1 MFNIFNKFAK
11 KFTRTSA
18 TDFEQ
23 RLTDYF
29 DAETC
34 AHVQA
39 VLTSLGLPLPDKKG
53 TFMLARKGALLF
65 LEDYGVVI
73 RIESKP
79 APHGHNERINNSDW
93 VLQPLAS
100 LPAGKALIE
109 ICAGCAPATMME
121 QAEFVSTQL
130 KKEGISY
137 ADIQLVNTGL
147 LPFKTPSFPKGI
159 PVVIDRLAVNRF
171 KHSLSPLKT
180 HFSRTSPQKALYVPL
195 KNAFKAAWPEGQAQP
210 DPEKMRDF
218 WQLCA
223 KNVTAGIL
231 VAGWKIPIGDIDDY
245 NDHYEKKN
253 RAITV
258 GKAYAKKL

>member
-1 MFNIFNKFAK
+1 MFNIFN

-23 RLTDYF
+23 RLTTYF
-29 DAETC
+29 DVETC
-34 AHVQA
+34 VRVQA
-39 VLTSLGLPLPDKKG
+39 MLSDLGLPLPDKKE
-53 TFMLARKGALLF
+53 TFMTARKGALLF

-79 APHGHNERINNSDW
+79 TPHGNNARINNSDW
-93 VLQPLAS
+93 VLQPLVS

-109 ICAGCAPATMME
+109 ICPGCAPATTME
-121 QAEFVSTQL
+121 QAEFVNKQL
-130 KKEGISY
+130 KKEGINY

-147 LPFKTPSFPKGI
+147 LPFKTPAFPDGI

-171 KHSLSPLKT
+171 KHTLAPLKA
-180 HFSRTSPQKALYVPL
+180 HFSKTPPQKSLYTPL
-195 KNAFKAAWPEGQAQP
+195 KNAFHAAWPEGQAHP
-210 DPEKMRDF
+210 DPEKMQNF
-218 WQLCA
+218 WQFCT
-223 KNVTAGIL
+223 KNVTTGIL

-253 RAITV
+253 KAVTV